1 MRTTAELLAAGLSA
15 GRIRRLVR
23 DGVLVRLRP
32 GVYAPA
38 ATVTALARNARD
50 DRARQSGGQLLRVTA
65 TLAVTGSQSRW
76 PRITWSVTAAYG

>member
-1 MRTTAELLAAGLSA
+1 M
-15 GRIRRLVR
+15 VR

-38 ATVTALARNARD
+38 ATVTALVRNARD

-65 TLAVTGSQSRW
+65 TLVVRVGMIGVRNNAANHSR
-76 PRITWSVTAAYG
+76 RCQMLLSL